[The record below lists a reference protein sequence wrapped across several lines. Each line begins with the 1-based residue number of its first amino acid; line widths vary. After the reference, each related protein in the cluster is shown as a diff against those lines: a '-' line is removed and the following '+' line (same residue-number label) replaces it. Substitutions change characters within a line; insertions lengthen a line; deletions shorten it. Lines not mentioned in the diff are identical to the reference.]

1 MSKIKGLCISVLHV
15 IKKEMVIYHLVESY
29 RSEGKVKQ
37 RTLLSLGRIEEG
49 RLEQLAEAI
58 W

>member
-1 MSKIKGLCISVLHV
+1 MYIRITRNQKGDGY
-15 IKKEMVIYHLVESY
+15 YHLVESY